1 MGKLAAAI
9 GAAMLFL
16 GFYLFPLG
24 QDSVTWLI
32 MEYLT
37 GGNYW
42 EAVLYLY
49 GICFGLII
57 LGLLLLRSSGKNV
70 EVRM

>member
-1 MGKLAAAI
+1 
-9 GAAMLFL
+9 
-16 GFYLFPLG
+16 
-24 QDSVTWLI
+24 

-57 LGLLLLRSSGKNV
+57 LGLLLLKAAGKNV